1 MVLLLTL
8 RVALE
13 YIKAMLLLTDIYVE
27 LPGTLM
33 VSAKILTIYLSF
45 SPFKLLDNHMEI
57 PMILKTSCRAGK
69 KYWQI
74 QFFTANHGMNSLI
87 GVYYY
92 KPKRCRK
99 YLLNLFLATSF
110 YIVFFIILMHTS

>member
-13 YIKAMLLLTDIYVE
+13 YIKAILRLTEIYVE

-57 PMILKTSCRAGK
+57 PMILKTSCRTGK